1 MPTKHYYVFNNSGPM
16 SCLDKEAWDSLRTG
30 TENPAFQFEQTL
42 EEYEANCARRTD
54 CREVAKTIRDA
65 VLSID
70 AEVSAV
76 VSLGAGKG
84 VVEWHLKKLL
94 PLLPLVCTD
103 YAESGVASLRR
114 LFRTCDKVIVFD
126 MLKGD
131 YSVFGKD
138 AVLLMNRVSTEF
150 TPSEWRQ
157 IFKSCKSAG
166 IKYILFIPTE
176 LASIRLKV
184 MEFLHHMARK
194 ILWRHD
200 SFCGWLYG
208 KCEIESLMSKYYRIE
223 TFNRMSDSGL
233 YVLNANEP
241 RCGSVSAT

>member
-1 MPTKHYYVFNNSGPM
+1 MPTKHYFLFNNSKPM
-16 SCLDKEAWDSLRTG
+16 SHLDKETWDSLRTG

-54 CREVAKTIRDA
+54 CREVAEVIRDA
-65 VLSID
+65 VLSIG

-84 VVEWHLKKLL
+84 IVEWHLKKLL
-94 PLLPLVCTD
+94 PSLPLICTD

-114 LFRTCDKVIVFD
+114 LFRTCDKVMAFD
-126 MLKGD
+126 MLRGD

-150 TPSEWRQ
+150 TPTEWSQ

-184 MEFLHHMARK
+184 METLRHFARK
-194 ILWRHD
+194 VLRRRD
-200 SFCGWLYG
+200 TFCGWLYSQR
-208 KCEIESLMSKYYRIE
+208 ELELLMGVYYMVKMQTMIG
-223 TFNRMSDSGL
+223 DSVL
-233 YVLNANEP
+233 YQLG
-241 RCGSVSAT
+241 RRG

>member
-1 MPTKHYYVFNNSGPM
+1 MPTKHYFVFNNFEPISQ
-16 SCLDKEAWDSLRTG
+16 LNKEAWDSLRVG
-30 TENPAFQFEQTL
+30 TENPAFQFEATL
-42 EEYEANCARRTD
+42 KEYESNCARRTD
-54 CREVAKTIRDA
+54 CREMAEAIRDA
-65 VLSID
+65 VLSIG

-84 VVEWHLKKLL
+84 IVEWHLKKLL
-94 PLLPLVCTD
+94 PSLPLICTD

-114 LFRTCDKVIVFD
+114 LFRTCDKVMAFD
-126 MLKGD
+126 MLRGD

-184 MEFLHHMARK
+184 MGTLRHFARK
-194 ILWRHD
+194 ALRRRD
-200 SFCGWLYG
+200 TFCGWLYSQR
-208 KCEIESLMSKYYRIE
+208 EFDRLMSSEYLIESMQKIG
-223 TFNRMSDSGL
+223 DSAL
-233 YVLNANEP
+233 YKLRA
-241 RCGSVSAT
+241 R

>member
-1 MPTKHYYVFNNSGPM
+1 MPTKHYFVFTNSESM
-16 SCLDKEAWDSLRTG
+16 SHLNKEAWDSLRMGTG
-30 TENPAFQFEQTL
+30 NPAFQFEATL
-42 EEYEANCARRTD
+42 EEYETNCARRTD
-54 CREVAKTIRDA
+54 CCEVAKTIRDA
-65 VLSID
+65 ILSIG
-70 AEVSAV
+70 AGVSSV

-84 VVEWHLKKLL
+84 IVEWHLKKFL
-94 PLLPLVCTD
+94 PSLPLVCTD

-114 LFRTCDKVIVFD
+114 LFRTCDKVMVFD

-150 TPSEWRQ
+150 APSEWRQ

-184 MEFLHHMARK
+184 METLRHFARRALHR
-194 ILWRHD
+194 RD
-200 SFCGWLYG
+200 TFCGWLYSR
-208 KCEIESLMSKYYRIE
+208 KEFDRLMSFDYQIESMQKIG
-223 TFNRMSDSGL
+223 DSAL
-233 YVLNANEP
+233 YKLKA
-241 RCGSVSAT
+241 R